1 MESPGDKL
9 LVQVLDRSTRGE
21 ALLDLVFT
29 TAEEN
34 IKEVKPGGSLG
45 CSNHALIEFMIIGN
59 AGMAETRVRTLNFRR
74 GNFRLFKE

>member
-1 MESPGDKL
+1 
-9 LVQVLDRSTRGE
+9 
-21 ALLDLVFT
+21 VFT